1 MSQIVALK
9 DRAPGFTEHPGY
21 QMSFEPADKRVKVVF
36 NGEVVADSSRA
47 MILRE
52 TRLAPIYYLP
62 RQDIRMDAL
71 VPSEHLT
78 YCPFKGNASY
88 WHLKVGDKTAEN
100 AVWSYE
106 TPFEEIGQIK
116 DYMAF
121 YWNKVDAWY
130 EEGQEVAIETD
141 GGGHAHAN
149 PYVDWLLREAWEA
162 ASMEQLVGRFAR
174 YLAEVGLPLWRLALI
189 IRTLHPQ
196 LMGTAYQ
203 WRRDEDVL
211 KEIKVPHSTLQQSA
225 YRDSPLVPIFEG
237 AGGIRRRLDVADPQI
252 DFPIL
257 KDLHEQGATDYVAM
271 PLLFSDGQT
280 NALTLASDRPG
291 GFTTGDLGHI
301 YEILPV
307 LSRLIEV
314 HALRHTAK
322 SLLDTYLGAHT
333 GQRVLDGLV
342 KRGDGDEIPAVIW
355 FADLRGSTVLADSLP
370 RDDYLALLNDY
381 FDCTAGAVLDAG
393 GEVLKFIGDAVL
405 AIFPVDPQAKE
416 GASDNTAEACAS
428 ALQAAREALVRLE
441 QLNDRRRERDE
452 APLRFGVALHL
463 GEVTYGNVGVAGR
476 LDFTVIGPAI
486 NETARLEALSKTLKR
501 DVLLSDAFARHVAE
515 PLEPLGK
522 HCLRGVSVKHE
533 IFTPGPPPERP

>member
-9 DRAPGFTEHPGY
+9 DRAPGFAEHPGY
-21 QMSFEPADKRVKVVF
+21 QLSFEPADKRVKVVF
-36 NGEVVADSSRA
+36 NGEVIADSSHA

-52 TRLAPIYYLP
+52 TRLSPVYYLP

-71 VPSEHLT
+71 EPSEHLT

-106 TPFEEIGQIK
+106 TPFEEVGEIK

-130 EEGQEVAIETD
+130 EEGQEVAIET
-141 GGGHAHAN
+141 GGDSHGHAN

-162 ASMEQLVGRFAR
+162 ASTEQLVGRFAR

-196 LMGTAYQ
+196 LLGTAYH
-203 WRRDEDVL
+203 WRRDQDVL
-211 KEIKVPHSTLQQSA
+211 EEIKVPHSSLQQSS
-225 YRDSPLVPIFEG
+225 YLDSPLVPIFEG
-237 AGGIRRRLDVADPQI
+237 AGGIRRRMDVANPQL

-257 KDLHEQGATDYVAM
+257 KDLHAEGATDYVAM

-291 GFTTGDLGHI
+291 GFTTEDLGQI

-314 HALRHTAK
+314 HAMRHTAK
-322 SLLDTYLGAHT
+322 TLLDTYLGAHT
-333 GQRVLDGLV
+333 GLRVLDGLV

-405 AIFPVDPQAKE
+405 AIFPVDAQAE
-416 GASDNTAEACAS
+416 TGAPDSAAEACAS

-441 QLNDRRRERDE
+441 QLNDGRRERDE

-486 NETARLEALSKTLKR
+486 NEAARLEALSKTLKQ
-501 DVLLSDAFARHVAE
+501 DVLLSDAFAHHVAE
-515 PLEPLGK
+515 PLVPLGK
-522 HCLRGVSVKHE
+522 HCLRGVSAKHE
-533 IFTPGPPPERP
+533 IFTPGSAPEST